1 MLAWGDQVVVT
12 ETGRPGAHLQAYT
25 GAAPAARQALCD
37 TMPFRKGHHIRTQM
51 CFPIMTEPQIQVL

>member
-25 GAAPAARQALCD
+25 GAAPAVTQALCD